1 MERNEENLIQFAA
14 LQAKNVTEK
23 KRSVIELKRQLKE
36 AENELVIAENIM
48 FAAVDRVKSGC
59 QP

>member
-23 KRSVIELKRQLKE
+23 KRSVIELERRLKE
-36 AENELVIAENIM
+36 AKNELIVAENSM
-48 FAAVDRVKSGC
+48 FAAVDRVNSGC